1 MECLRIDLFFRSL
14 ISSMQCNHKKYL
26 LCLNIITLI
35 LNRNDDDYFSLKSHI
50 CFNCEKGR
58 NSSPQYF
65 FWLYVVALHDVASSL
80 ADFVM
85 LHKTCSRVF
94 PGKKLKLTGRTILNC
109 ADMQCDVCVWVFCN
123 VEQQNVISI

>member
-85 LHKTCSRVF
+85 LHKTFSSVSRQ
-94 PGKKLKLTGRTILNC
+94 KIKINRQNDIKLC
-109 ADMQCDVCVWVFCN
+109 WHAMWCVCVWVFCN